1 MKCLQCGAEQSN
13 YLCDKCLTEE
23 ILEKVFYEVI
33 FFKPDS
39 CTSPYVAELVSNQ
52 KEKYAER
59 AIIPEILD
67 LFPAEIS
74 DFYRCRYSFITKAP
88 SFESDAIDFIDA
100 YDLYDKKTQRV
111 LYDLLDLYL
120 RNDFIRPRHWCDL
133 ILVSDKLCY
142 ELYAS
147 AAQYYSMVGDY
158 DLAEQV
164 LNKATAYCDD
174 PEYIEFLRLPREK
187 AVDNL
192 AKLKNDLNRYRTKK
206 PYWPNTEERR
216 RAVAMFYDEKGIS
229 YPRIENRPNKVSEN
243 EFDPISECFDE
254 RLTDF
259 CTFWCSE
266 MFSITASKCIYQI
279 AAVKVRC
286 GAITERFESF
296 IRPWDAGSSARKA
309 AAKEIDVSVETIES
323 ARDVDLVMKDF
334 FTFVGHDILVSTG
347 ALGNQAKLISRAAR
361 YAGMKKIE
369 NEFYDLLDLAAD
381 ISPDFDMSNNTREF
395 LLDYFT
401 ITEGKTALEKATA
414 NKALYD
420 ALANYGD

>member
-1 MKCLQCGAEQSN
+1 MKCLHCGAEQIH
-13 YLCDKCLTEE
+13 YLCENCLTEE

-39 CTSPYVAELVSNQ
+39 CSSPYIAELISQ
-52 KEKYAER
+52 QTEKYAER
-59 AIIPEILD
+59 AVIPDILD
-67 LFPAEIS
+67 LFPVEVSA
-74 DFYRCRYSFITKAP
+74 FYRCRYSSIVKAP
-88 SFESDAIDFIDA
+88 AFESEATNFIGTH
-100 YDLYDKKTQRV
+100 DLHDKKTQRV
-111 LYDLLDLYL
+111 LYDLFCLYL
-120 RNDFIRPRHWCDL
+120 RHDFVKPRRWCDL
-133 ILVSDKLCY
+133 ILASTGLCC

-164 LNKATAYCDD
+164 LNKATAYCEDSA
-174 PEYIEFLRLPREK
+174 YSEFLRLPRDK
-187 AVDNL
+187 AIDDL
-192 AKLKNDLNRYRTKK
+192 TKLKNDLIRYRTKK
-206 PYWPNTEERR
+206 PYWPTTEEKR
-216 RAVAMFYDEKGIS
+216 RAVAIFYDEKGITH
-229 YPRIENRPNKVSEN
+229 PRIESKPPKVPEN
-243 EFDPISECFDE
+243 EFEPIRECFDE

-279 AAVKVRC
+279 AAVKVRS
-286 GAITERFESF
+286 GAITETFESF

-323 ARDVDLVMKDF
+323 ALDVDLVMKDF
-334 FTFVGHDILVSTG
+334 FAFVGHDILVSTG

-381 ISPDFDMSNNTREF
+381 TSPDFDMSNNTREF
-395 LLDYFT
+395 LLDHFS
-401 ITEGKTALEKATA
+401 IAGGKTALEKATA

>member
-1 MKCLQCGAEQSN
+1 MKCLHCGAEQSH
-13 YLCDKCLTEE
+13 YLCEKCLTEE
-23 ILEKVFYEVI
+23 ILERVFYEII
-33 FFKPDS
+33 FYKPDS
-39 CTSPYVAELVSNQ
+39 CSSPYIAELVSKQ

-67 LFPAEIS
+67 LFPVEVS
-74 DFYRCRYSFITKAP
+74 SFYACRYSFITKAP
-88 SFESDAIDFIDA
+88 AFESDATDFIGTH
-100 YDLYDKKTQRV
+100 DLNDKKTQRV

-120 RNDFIRPRHWCDL
+120 RNDYIKPRRWCDL
-133 ILVSDKLCY
+133 ILASDDLCY

-158 DLAEQV
+158 DLAEQA
-164 LNKATAYCDD
+164 LNKVTAYCEDSA
-174 PEYIEFLRLPREK
+174 YNEFLRLPREK
-187 AVDNL
+187 AADNL
-192 AKLKNDLNRYRTKK
+192 AKLKNDLSRYRTKK

-229 YPRIENRPNKVSEN
+229 YPRIENRPQKISEN
-243 EFDPISECFDE
+243 EFEPIKESFAES
-254 RLTDF
+254 LPDF

-266 MFSITASKCIYQI
+266 AFSVTASKCIYQI
-279 AAVKVRC
+279 AAVRVRG
-286 GAITERFESF
+286 GAVTETFESF

-309 AAKEIDVSVETIES
+309 AAKEIDVPVETIES
-323 ARDVDLVMKDF
+323 ALDVDLVMKDF
-334 FTFVGHDILVSTG
+334 FAFVGHDILVSTG

-395 LLDYFT
+395 LLDHFS
-401 ITEGKTALEKATA
+401 IAEGKTALEKATV